1 MASSPA
7 AITVSVLVGGAA
19 AVEIHFLKGGWGRG
33 AHARGSFQVCAT
45 NGHDG
50 GCVGGPR
57 GSEEESMRPDSRYLA
72 PGRGCINGGGGAA
85 PSERISAVRLTRK
98 TPESRHKDDGWLGG
112 LLFVF
117 PPERPGGVTANKL

>member
-1 MASSPA
+1 MGSSPA
-7 AITVSVLVGGAA
+7 AFTVSVSVGGAA
-19 AVEIHFLKGGWGRG
+19 VEINFLKGGWGRG

-72 PGRGCINGGGGAA
+72 PGRGCINGG
-85 PSERISAVRLTRK
+85 
-98 TPESRHKDDGWLGG
+98 
-112 LLFVF
+112 
-117 PPERPGGVTANKL
+117 